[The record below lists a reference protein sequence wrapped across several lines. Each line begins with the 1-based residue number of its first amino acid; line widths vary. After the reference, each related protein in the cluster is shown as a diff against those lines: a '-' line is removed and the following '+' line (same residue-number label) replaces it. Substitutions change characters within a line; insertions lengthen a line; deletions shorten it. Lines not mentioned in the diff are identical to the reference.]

1 MIPISPTDA
10 QTLADATKI
19 LLWAGKQIKAWLE
32 ARQANKPKPA
42 SGKTSRKKAPT
53 DVAIAVRISR
63 LSVEDVR
70 AFLAARRIAADIVVI
85 SNSDTDEV
93 VHLPNEAGVWEELVR
108 EFYTAFTTIQA
119 EIGARRFHVFLA
131 APAAL
136 SFAMGCTMSTM
147 YDVHLYQWD
156 GDRGTYVEVVRGT
169 SRERLMKPARPR
181 RK

>member
-1 MIPISPTDA
+1 MLPILPNDA
-10 QTLADATKI
+10 EALKQAVPL
-19 LLWAGKQIKAWLE
+19 LLWTGKQIKAWLE
-32 ARQANKPKPA
+32 ARQAGNPQAMPE
-42 SGKTSRKKAPT
+42 KTHQKKTPS

-63 LSVEDVR
+63 LNVEDVR
-70 AFLAARRIAADIVVI
+70 AFLAARRIAADVVVI
-85 SNSDTDEV
+85 SNSDSDEV

-119 EIGARRFHVFLA
+119 QIGARRFHIFLS

-156 GDRGTYVEVVRGT
+156 GDRGTYTEVIRGT
-169 SRERLMKPARPR
+169 SRERLMKPARAAKR
-181 RK
+181 